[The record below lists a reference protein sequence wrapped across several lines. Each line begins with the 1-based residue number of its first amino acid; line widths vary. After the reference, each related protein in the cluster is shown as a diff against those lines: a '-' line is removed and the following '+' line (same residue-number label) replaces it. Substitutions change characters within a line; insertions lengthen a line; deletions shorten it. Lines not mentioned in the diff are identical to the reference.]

1 MSPQDPQNPQKI
13 QQNASGYKIHIYRS
27 VSSTN
32 TVAKEVAKKTD
43 EEKIVILA
51 ETQTMGRGRLGRQW
65 ISPKGGLWLS
75 IILRPQTTPKEA
87 LRLTFIMS
95 SAVAKTIK
103 TLFNLKTSVKWP
115 NDVLVNGKKISGI
128 LTETNTKESL
138 VEFVIVGVGINVNID
153 LESFPSSLR
162 ATVTSLKH
170 ELGYKVKQKP
180 LTETLLQN
188 FENRYRRLQRGM
200 WSALLQEWKNLA
212 DFLGKEVKVSNF
224 DEVLSG
230 EALDVDEDGALII
243 RFNDGLLK
251 KVVAGDVTVKEKAC

>member
-1 MSPQDPQNPQKI
+1 MSPQDAEKHQKI
-13 QQNASGYKIHIYRS
+13 QQNVSGYKVYIYKS
-27 VSSTN
+27 LSSTN
-32 TVAKEVAKKTD
+32 KIAKEVAEKTD

-75 IILRPQTTPKEA
+75 VILRPQTSPKEA

-103 TLFNLKTSVKWP
+103 TLFNLETSVKWP

-128 LTETNTKESL
+128 LTEINTRESL
-138 VEFVIVGVGINVNID
+138 VTFVIVGVGINVNID

-170 ELGYKVKQKP
+170 ELG
-180 LTETLLQN
+180 
-188 FENRYRRLQRGM
+188 
-200 WSALLQEWKNLA
+200 
-212 DFLGKEVKVSNF
+212 
-224 DEVLSG
+224 
-230 EALDVDEDGALII
+230 
-243 RFNDGLLK
+243 
-251 KVVAGDVTVKEKAC
+251 